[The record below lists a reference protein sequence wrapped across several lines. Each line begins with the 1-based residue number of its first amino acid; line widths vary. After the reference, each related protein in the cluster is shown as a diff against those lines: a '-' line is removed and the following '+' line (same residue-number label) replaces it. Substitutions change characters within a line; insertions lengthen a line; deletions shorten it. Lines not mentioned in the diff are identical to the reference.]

1 MARTEGFFKEVPQT
15 YRGVEVCD
23 HVAYR
28 WTSYEGIMWRM
39 GVDNALDA
47 VAATVEVEAKNCTD
61 DGTQWFPSD
70 WEVGMIEGKER
81 AAEYFVDAMD
91 TYKRETK

>member
-1 MARTEGFFKEVPQT
+1 MARTKGFFDSVPQT

-47 VAATVEVEAKNCTD
+47 VLATVEAEAKNCTG
-61 DGTQWFPSD
+61 DGTQWFPSE
-70 WEVGMIEGKER
+70 WEIGMIEGKER
-81 AAEYFVDAMD
+81 AAESFVDAMD
-91 TYKRETK
+91 TYKKESN

>member
-1 MARTEGFFKEVPQT
+1 MSRSEKFCPDVPLT

-28 WTSYEGIMWRM
+28 WDTYEGSMWRM
-39 GVDNALDA
+39 GVDNAADELIK
-47 VAATVEVEAKNCTD
+47 AAEDVCKSLED

-81 AAEYFVDAMD
+81 AAEYMKDALMD
-91 TYKRETK
+91 YKRESK